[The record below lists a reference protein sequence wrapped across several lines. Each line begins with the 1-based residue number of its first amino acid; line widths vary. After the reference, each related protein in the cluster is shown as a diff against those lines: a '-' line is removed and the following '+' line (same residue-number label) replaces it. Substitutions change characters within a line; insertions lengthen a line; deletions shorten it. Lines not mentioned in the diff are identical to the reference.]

1 MCKPRSAKESVPHN
15 DISIHVYTYVIYV
28 YIKYV
33 RIYINLYIEI
43 CIIYQYIAYITYY
56 INNMCIYIIYIYYII
71 YYILYIIYII
81 YYTLYIIYY
90 ILYSIYVCM
99 CVCVVFSRTYPFH
112 FTDCKLSAPIGP
124 SQPPLRRFEDIMYIE
139 DHTWLVVYL
148 PLWKIWKSVG
158 IIIRNI
164 WKNKKCSKPL
174 TRYLYLWW
182 KAWGVPKL

>member
-1 MCKPRSAKESVPHN
+1 M
-15 DISIHVYTYVIYV
+15 Y
-28 YIKYV
+28 YI
-33 RIYINLYIEI
+33 LYII
-43 CIIYQYIAYITYY
+43 HYTL
-56 INNMCIYIIYIYYII
+56 YII
-71 YYILYIIYII
+71 YYILYIIYYILYIIHYILYII
-81 YYTLYIIYY
+81 YYILYIIYY

-99 CVCVVFSRTYPFH
+99 YVCVVFSRTYPFH

-158 IIIRNI
+158 IIIPNI
-164 WKNKKCSKPL
+164 LWKNKKCSKPL

-182 KAWGVPKL
+182 KASGVPKL